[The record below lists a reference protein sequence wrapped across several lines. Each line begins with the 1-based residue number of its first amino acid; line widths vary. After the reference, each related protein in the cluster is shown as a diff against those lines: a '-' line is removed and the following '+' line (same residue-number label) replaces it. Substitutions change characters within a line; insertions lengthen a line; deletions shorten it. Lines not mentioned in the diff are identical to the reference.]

1 MEKEDLEKIR
11 ESRLEG
17 LTNIAEYYLYCFA
30 NKGMLSEEQIKD
42 AEDVRDTIGWF
53 GEIGIQWAEMLDEI
67 IEKSKITQN
76 EKDHNK
82 DIRSNLSRIQGNEEE
97 ASRCGAFVQSR

>member
-1 MEKEDLEKIR
+1 MEKEDLDKIR
-11 ESRLEG
+11 KSRLEG
-17 LTNIAEYYLYCFA
+17 LTDTAEYYLHCFA
-30 NKGMLSEEQIKD
+30 NRGMLSEEQIKD

-76 EKDHNK
+76 GKDHNK
-82 DIRSNLSRIQGNEEE
+82 DIRSNLSRIQENEEE